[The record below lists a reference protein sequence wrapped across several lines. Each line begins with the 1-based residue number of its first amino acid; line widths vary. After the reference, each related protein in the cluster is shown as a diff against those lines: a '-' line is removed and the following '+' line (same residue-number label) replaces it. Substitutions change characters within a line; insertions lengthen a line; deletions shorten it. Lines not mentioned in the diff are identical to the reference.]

1 VVEFVWL
8 VPPERLTPE
17 RRELAFPEFCCLLLT
32 LGGPN
37 VTKEFVPFVPRGA
50 GVTVDPIMFDPEDWN
65 VTVGVGAE
73 AWALPIGVPPGVLA
87 VALAA
92 VLEGGGGG
100 RRLGYRQESSRLR

>member
-1 VVEFVWL
+1 MLFNFLAVVVPLVIGSWVVPGPTNEPTLVVEFVWL

-50 GVTVDPIMFDPEDWN
+50 GVTVDPIMFDPED
-65 VTVGVGAE
+65 
-73 AWALPIGVPPGVLA
+73 
-87 VALAA
+87 
-92 VLEGGGGG
+92 
-100 RRLGYRQESSRLR
+100 